1 MPESKFVSYMRVS
14 TLRQGISGLGLDAQ
28 KKAIADYISRGS
40 WELIAEFVEIESGKV
55 DNRKEL
61 QKALHLCLMT
71 GATLVIAKL
80 DRLSR
85 DLHFISSIQKS
96 NIEFIACDMPA
107 ANRFTIH
114 ILAAVAEHER
124 YMISQR
130 TKAALQ
136 AAKARGTKLGNHANL
151 TTSALIEGRKLGVI
165 ARKKKADDFASQ
177 IAQVINDFMGQGLT
191 LAQTAAELNSRNILT
206 SSGKIGRWSATTVR
220 NVVIRIQS
228 LDQALEKYD
237 KLVREKLRKKRGRI
251 YMRVHDEKEF
261 LCKK

>member
-1 MPESKFVSYMRVS
+1 MPNGKFVAYMRVS

-28 KKAIADYISRGS
+28 KKAISDYLNGGT
-40 WELIAEFVEIESGKV
+40 WDLLEEFVEIESGKV
-55 DNRKEL
+55 DNRQEL
-61 QKALHLCLMT
+61 NKALHLCRMT

-96 NIEFIACDMPA
+96 NIEFVACDMPA

-136 AAKARGTKLGNHANL
+136 AAKARGTKLGNHSNL
-151 TTSALIEGRKLGVI
+151 STAALMEGRKRGVI
-165 ARKKKADDFASQ
+165 ARKKKAEDFASQ
-177 IAQVINDFMGQGLT
+177 IAPILEDLQGRQGLT
-191 LAQTAAELNSRNILT
+191 LAQTATELNSRNILT

-220 NVVIRIQS
+220 DAAIRIQS
-228 LDQALEKYD
+228 HKQ
-237 KLVREKLRKKRGRI
+237 
-251 YMRVHDEKEF
+251 
-261 LCKK
+261 C